1 MKKLLFILTIL
12 CVSCL
17 TIGLVACGNG
27 NGDGGN
33 SGDANTVVIEG
44 ITYTLDNETD
54 TYSITSSNIE
64 SSIITIPEEVEG
76 KKVVAIG
83 AEAFRGSKLLK
94 EITLPSTVKEIGYA
108 AFRGTTKLQKINLEN
123 VEVIGN
129 DAFRESFS
137 TNNTNIKMSN
147 LKSLGTYAFSSSTKL
162 REVDMTGATLSSI
175 PESCFESCSLLYKVK
190 LSQSIKTI
198 WKRAFAGDSCIVEI
212 NLQYVEYL
220 KANCFEN
227 CKNITSIT
235 LTNVKDIRNE
245 AFMTCSKLT
254 TVTIGNNVERIYQ
267 RAFFETAVNYFE
279 IGNGAELTW
288 GYYSLGGVTGATKD
302 GTLRNYIPLWA
313 LGDEDAQAQFD
324 PTNPSHWATMMVLNY
339 NTGYFICTQK
349 WATDRGYENG
359 QKFAWDFFL
368 NQA

>member
-198 WKRAFAGDSCIVEI
+198 WQRAFAGDSCIVEI

-267 RAFFETAVNYFE
+267 RAFFETAVSSFS
-279 IGNGAELTW
+279 IGNGSQLTW
-288 GYYSLGGVTGATKD
+288 GYYSLGGTTGATKD
-302 GTLRNYIPLWA
+302 GTLHNYIPLWA
-313 LGDEDAQAQFD
+313 LGDETAQAQFD
-324 PTNPSHWATMMVLNY
+324 PANPSHWATMMKHHY

-349 WATDRGYENG
+349 WVTDRGYTNG
-359 QKFAWDFFL
+359 QQFAWDFFL